1 MSTTLTRA
9 RIVQTLS
16 TELQS
21 SRDKSIRFL
30 EYVIETMIGSLA
42 DREKL
47 KIVSFGSFRV
57 LKKSRRIG
65 RNPKTG
71 EDAIIY
77 SRRVVAFNPSS
88 YLRKKVKL
96 CKS

>member
-1 MSTTLTRA
+1 MPTTLTRA
-9 RIVQTLS
+9 RIVETLS
-16 TELQS
+16 TELQLP
-21 SRDKSIRFL
+21 RDKSIRFL
-30 EYVIETMIGSLA
+30 EYLIETMIDSLA

-71 EDAIIY
+71 EDVIIS
-77 SRRVVAFNPSS
+77 SRRVVAFSSSS
-88 YLRKKVKL
+88 YLRKKVRF